1 MNGTKDLLQKE
12 QASSDSNNLMYEL
25 KNIKLTKILLIFND
39 VYILNY
45 PCNNVFQE
53 DHIYQIFTQLTNFNF
68 YLLILS

>member
-12 QASSDSNNLMYEL
+12 QASSGLNNLMYEL

-45 PCNNVFQE
+45 PCNNAFQE
-53 DHIYQIFTQLTNFNF
+53 DNQIYQIFN
-68 YLLILS
+68 

>member
-12 QASSDSNNLMYEL
+12 QASSGLNNLMYEL

-45 PCNNVFQE
+45 SCNNAFQE
-53 DHIYQIFTQLTNFNF
+53 DNQIYQIFN
-68 YLLILS
+68 

>member
-12 QASSDSNNLMYEL
+12 QASSGLNNLMYEL

-45 PCNNVFQE
+45 PYNNVFQE
-53 DHIYQIFTQLTNFNF
+53 DHIYIK
-68 YLLILS
+68 YLHN